1 LIEARNLEFGYASGP
16 PVIHNLSMALERGR
30 MGALIGPNGCG
41 KSTLIRLLA
50 GLLAPSAGEISVN
63 GTSLGAIASR
73 DRTRLI
79 AYVPQSAGRSF
90 PFTALEIVLTG
101 RSPYLPRFAF
111 EGRRDVEKALEAMET
126 AGIAALAGRPITE
139 LSAGERQL
147 VSLARALAQ
156 EAAMLL
162 LDEPAASL
170 DLKHRAAIIRTLAE
184 LRERRGLTV
193 LMVTHDL
200 SLVAPEFDLVFAMR
214 RGGLVAVGPPAETLR
229 EPVLAEVYDDD
240 RLRVRCV
247 AGRTFIWSEF

>member
-1 LIEARNLEFGYASGP
+1 MIEARNLEFAYNSGA
-16 PVIHNLSMALERGR
+16 PVIRGVSMKLERGA

-50 GLLAPSAGEISVN
+50 GLLAPSAGEILVK
-63 GTSLGAIASR
+63 GTPLGAIDSR

-111 EGRRDVEKALEAMET
+111 EGRRDVEKAMEAMEA

-200 SLVAPEFDLVFAMR
+200 SLVAPEFEVVFGMR
-214 RGGLVAVGPPAETLR
+214 RGSLVAVGPAAETLR
-229 EPVLAEVYDDD
+229 EPVLAEVYEDAQM
-240 RLRVRCV
+240 RVRQV
-247 AGRTFIWSEF
+247 DGRTFIWSEA